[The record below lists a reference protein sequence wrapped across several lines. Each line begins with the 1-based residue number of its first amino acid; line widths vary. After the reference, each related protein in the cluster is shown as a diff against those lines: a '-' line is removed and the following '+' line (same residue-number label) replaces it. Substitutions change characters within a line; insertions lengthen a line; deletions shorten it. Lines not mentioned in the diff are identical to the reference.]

1 MLPISHCVVLQ
12 YGNLNSVPCTLTSL
26 VSAQNAGIRTQGRG
40 RYDSRPA
47 KVVGQN
53 GYQTS
58 VNSRAPGA
66 TAEQRATVPAPS
78 PDKVRRECLTAEWN
92 GDVDYVHMYI
102 MCVQYSNMVMGELC
116 NIILM

>member
-1 MLPISHCVVLQ
+1 M
-12 YGNLNSVPCTLTSL
+12 T
-26 VSAQNAGIRTQGRG
+26 
-40 RYDSRPA
+40 
-47 KVVGQN
+47 VGQ
-53 GYQTS
+53 QRWWVKMATRRQS
-58 VNSRAPGA
+58 
-66 TAEQRATVPAPS
+66 TAEHQALQQSRELQCLPPS